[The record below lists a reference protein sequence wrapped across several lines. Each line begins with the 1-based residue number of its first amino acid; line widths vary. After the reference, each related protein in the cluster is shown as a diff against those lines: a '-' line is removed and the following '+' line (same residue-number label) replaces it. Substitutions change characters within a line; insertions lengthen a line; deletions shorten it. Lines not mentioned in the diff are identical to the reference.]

1 MAELSQAA
9 PRAVVD
15 TRLERVEAGYD
26 AAHFLSLIATAEF
39 FTLVFA
45 YLGVAAWLI
54 AWGGGVHSPQIIAGQ
69 IAAAIIALG
78 VVWVMYRARTRLVL
92 PVVGL
97 FILAFAIAYG
107 TALLPGNALGYSVVA
122 TVASWLAVVW
132 YFGWLAAVLYQFG
145 RAAWQVS
152 RLTSSE
158 SLIVRGEAPGAV
170 AGYLLQLFGIPGICA
185 WLGPLQRRL
194 SVLLFLLTT
203 AVFCLFASGL
213 WSSLFTYL
221 PSVELLSRDVIGCYA
236 VTPRPPA
243 CGSMLAIWLVAAVL
257 FLPAALALNLAVLA
271 GLRFAARRFTR
282 LSLERLISSDTRPV
296 ILFLRSFRDDQVG
309 LQKPLRRLFR
319 RLISVGEPRPTLDH
333 VLLEE
338 GTPYGPVVAIGRP
351 GSAAPFGAARTYV
364 SDEEWRETVS
374 GLCSHAGAVVLTL
387 DETEGVRWELSH
399 LFGQNYERKTLFLLP
414 PRLAPADEAA
424 RMLPAALT
432 HWREPS
438 EWAAQICEVAKNERR
453 CCIGWFWRDDGQVEV
468 FTSLRASY
476 LAYLLAVRTFLSR
489 SAVRFETPPHLPT
502 DGGEVAPSERRPYLG
517 PYLGAGILL
526 AIAVVAFFL
535 FTFSPPGGAAVFA
548 PAVFAAL
555 ACWGLSRMGL
565 PFALVPT
572 LGLSLGQCL
581 FELMPLASL
590 AVAGQLTADLWPVAI
605 QLAILVG
612 LIAWTITAQS
622 RPAVIVLMLY
632 QLLML
637 AGSLLVFLSPQGA
650 GVTLIGVALNLG
662 EVGASIF
669 ALATLH
675 PARPAQQQ

>member
-1 MAELSQAA
+1 MTESVQAA
-9 PRAVVD
+9 PQAVVH

-45 YLGVAAWLI
+45 YLGVTAWVMLR
-54 AWGGGVHSPQIIAGQ
+54 GGGVHDPRIIAGQ
-69 IAAAIIALG
+69 VAGAVIALG
-78 VVWVMYRARTRLVL
+78 VIWVMYRAQTRLVL

-97 FILAFAIAYG
+97 FILAFAISYG
-107 TALLPGNALGYSVVA
+107 TALLPGNVRGHSVVP

-132 YFGWLAAVLYQFG
+132 YLGWLAAVLCGFG

-152 RLTSSE
+152 RLSQSE
-158 SLIVRGEAPGAV
+158 CLIMRGEAPGAA
-170 AGYLLQLFGIPGICA
+170 AGYLLLLLGIPAICA
-185 WLGPLQRRL
+185 SLGPLQRRV

-203 AVFCLFASGL
+203 AAFCLFAAGL
-213 WSSLFTYL
+213 WGSLFTYL
-221 PSVELLSRDVIGCYA
+221 PGAELLSRDVIGCYA
-236 VTPRPPA
+236 ITPRPPA
-243 CGSMLAIWLVAAVL
+243 CGGILAIWLVGSVFA
-257 FLPAALALNLAVLA
+257 LPAALALNLAVLA

-296 ILFLRSFRDDQVG
+296 ILFLRSFRDDQVR

-319 RLISVGEPRPTLDH
+319 RMVSVGEPRPTLDH

-351 GSAAPFGAARTYV
+351 GSAPPFGAARTYV

-414 PRLAPADEAA
+414 PRLAPVDEAT

-438 EWAAQICEVAKNERR
+438 DWVAPICEVAKNERR
-453 CCIGWFWRDDGQVEV
+453 CCIGWFWRDDGRVEV

-476 LAYLLAVRTFLSR
+476 LAYLLAVRAFLSR
-489 SAVRFETPPHLPT
+489 SAVHFEATPPLPA
-502 DGGEVAPSERRPYLG
+502 DGRQTTPSGRTPF
-517 PYLGAGILL
+517 LGAGILL
-526 AIAVVAFFL
+526 AITVMAFFL
-535 FTFSPPGGAAVFA
+535 FTFSLPGGAAVFA
-548 PAVFAAL
+548 PAVFAVL
-555 ACWGLSRMGL
+555 ACWGLSQAGL
-565 PFALVPT
+565 PLALVPT
-572 LGLSLGQCL
+572 LGLSLGQFL
-581 FELMPLASL
+581 FELMPLVSL
-590 AVAGQLTADLWPVAI
+590 TVSGQLAAEFWPVDI
-605 QLAILVG
+605 QLAILLG
-612 LIAWTITAQS
+612 LVAWTIKAQS
-622 RPAVIVLMLY
+622 RAAVVVLMAY
-632 QLLML
+632 QVLML
-637 AGSLLVFLSPQGA
+637 AGSVLVFLSPQSASGA
-650 GVTLIGVALNLG
+650 LIGVALNLG

-669 ALATLH
+669 ALATLRSAS
-675 PARPAQQQ
+675 PARHE